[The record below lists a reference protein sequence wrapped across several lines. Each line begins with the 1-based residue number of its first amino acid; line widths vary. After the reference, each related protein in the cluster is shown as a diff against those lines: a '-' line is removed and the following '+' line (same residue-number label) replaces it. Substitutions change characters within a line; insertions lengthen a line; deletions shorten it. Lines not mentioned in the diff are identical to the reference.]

1 MKVVDALALLYKIL
15 DSVNPFDRAES
26 NPFPPIS
33 MRRENESGARHKAF
47 SRDQWDHRCLPRR
60 DRPVTAGKIPRLV
73 HLRCH
78 GAWCARPARRAPT
91 DDAQCGPFPWSSQPA
106 SARSLGTRRR
116 ALFGNRLYM
125 IADTAAK
132 EVSFANAGHPDPLR
146 LGRQAGIVEPLS
158 DGQVKTGPALGLFD
172 SAAYPTSRSS
182 FDNADCIVLFTDGL
196 YELYSPQ
203 GNEFGRSALVSTFLR
218 YEDLSA
224 EKLCAAV
231 LKDVS
236 GFADRSD
243 FDDDVCI
250 VTVERAAE

>member
-1 MKVVDALALLYKIL
+1 MGSPMLTSPGSTRKPPEKSPGLFICDVMGHGVRALLEEL
-15 DSVNPFDRAES
+15 RPMMHNAGRFLGALNLRLRAVLERVEEPFLAT
-26 NPFPPIS
+26 
-33 MRRENESGARHKAF
+33 AF
-47 SRDQWDHRCLPRR
+47 
-60 DRPVTAGKIPRLV
+60 
-73 HLRCH
+73 
-78 GAWCARPARRAPT
+78 
-91 DDAQCGPFPWSSQPA
+91 
-106 SARSLGTRRR
+106 
-116 ALFGNRLYM
+116 YM

-146 LGRQAGIVEPLS
+146 LRRQAGIVEPLS